1 MTCGS
6 VCGTWA
12 SMASIWPET
21 GLAKVCTSI
30 VGSPT
35 EAPTASERGVFL
47 IRTEDVGDG
56 HLYLRSGSF
65 SDEEQYAKRTAR
77 AAPEA
82 GDLVVTLEK
91 PVGEVAIVPPGVR
104 FSLGPHLA
112 LVRPDQKKVQPEFLS
127 LQLRGHSFKRNVL
140 YGPDKQVL
148 VDKVS
153 LRSLR
158 AAPIVVPPLDEQR
171 RIVSTLEP
179 WERLIGLLRERL
191 SIEQTRKHV
200 LMERLFAGEVR
211 FDASSASLWRTCT
224 LGQLGH
230 TVAGRTPPPARGF
243 RTINGAVLCTTTDVA
258 AAEAR
263 QQVFVSGTG
272 WASEARLR
280 SRSTARVPRGALIIC
295 TRGPIGACAVAERP
309 MVIGSGCV
317 AVIPECADVEFLC
330 HVLRNLGTEVRSL
343 AKVDDGAEISVQDLA
358 NLTVRLPGLKDQQ
371 DLGALLRDFECLVD
385 ALRFQLSLY
394 RMQRER
400 VLFALLKGRKRTEWL
415 NR

>member
-6 VCGTWA
+6 ACGTWA

-21 GLAKVCTSI
+21 ELAKVCTSI
-30 VGSPT
+30 VGSPS
-35 EAPTASERGVFL
+35 EPSTASERGVFL
-47 IRTEDVGDG
+47 IRTQDVEDG
-56 HLYLRSGSF
+56 HLYLRSASF

-82 GDLVVTLEK
+82 GDLVVTLEN
-91 PVGEVAIVPPGVR
+91 PIGEVAIVPPGVR

-112 LVRPDQKKVQPEFLS
+112 LVRPNQKKVQPEFLS
-127 LQLRGHSFKRNVL
+127 LQLRGHSVKRNVH
-140 YGPDKQVL
+140 YGPDKQVH

-191 SIEQTRKHV
+191 SLEHTRKHV
-200 LMERLFAGEVR
+200 LLERLFAGDVR
-211 FDASSASLWRTCT
+211 FDTSSASLWRTCT
-224 LGQLGH
+224 LGQLGQM
-230 TVAGRTPPPARGF
+230 VVGRTPPAARGF
-243 RTINGAVLCTTTDVA
+243 STDGAFLCTTTDVA

-272 WASEARLR
+272 WVSEVQLR
-280 SRSTARVPRGALIIC
+280 SRSTARVPRGALVIC

-317 AVIPECADVEFLC
+317 ALIPDCADVELLC
-330 HVLRNLGTEVRSL
+330 HVLRSLGTEVRSL
-343 AKVDDGAEISVQDLA
+343 AKGGAGAEISVQDLA

-371 DLGALLRDFECLVD
+371 DLAALLRAFDCLAD
-385 ALRFQLSLY
+385 ALRFQRSLY

-400 VLFALLKGRKRTEWL
+400 VLFALLKGRKRTGWL